1 MITVCYICHTVFV
14 PIKDN
19 YSTRGQDIYI
29 TCPACLRRMDAN
41 LQKRSGIQQVIG
53 FRDAQ

>member
-1 MITVCYICHTVFV
+1 MITVCYICHTVFM

-41 LQKRSGIQQVIG
+41 LQKRSGIQQVVG